1 MSYYQQ
7 HYDPRYFAPN
17 PQFPEPKKSSS
28 WVGWLLMVIAAL
40 IGGFLFGQNT
50 KIEVRDEPKDDF
62 APTNDK
68 IPTTND
74 EVLPVAK
81 VVVEPKTTPEPPKED
96 APTRFADLSE
106 AVVLGITND
115 FDNHNEAEKLHFKR
129 EFDEN
134 PELITKYPVLAQLL
148 GFEVPEE
155 YLDESTKPL

>member
-50 KIEVRDEPKDDF
+50 KIEVCDEPKDDF
-62 APTNDK
+62 VPTNDK
-68 IPTTND
+68 ISTTND
-74 EVLPVAK
+74 EVVPVAT
-81 VVVEPKTTPEPPKED
+81 VVVEPKTPEPPKED
-96 APTRFADLSE
+96 APRRFIDLDNDIIERFTLDFANIGEADRLF
-106 AVVLGITND
+106 T
-115 FDNHNEAEKLHFKR
+115 KR
-129 EFDEN
+129 EFTEN

-148 GFEVPEE
+148 GFEVE
-155 YLDESTKPL
+155 DDTNPL